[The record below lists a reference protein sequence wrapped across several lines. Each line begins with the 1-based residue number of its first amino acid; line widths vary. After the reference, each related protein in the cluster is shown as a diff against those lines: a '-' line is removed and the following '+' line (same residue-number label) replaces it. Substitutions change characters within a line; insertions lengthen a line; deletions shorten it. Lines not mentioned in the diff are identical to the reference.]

1 MPFRVHGLRGPG
13 FVTPFGVVALG
24 DAMSGYD
31 IAGLTPRTV
40 DVLVNAG
47 SDLAREVREKMLH
60 SPRPVFLHYVEQTFD
75 TLVRKFSL
83 GLDPRPTTPA
93 QQLCLHLMITHAER
107 AGGTL
112 DPELIR
118 IHRALL
124 PDRAYEEL
132 AQIGRVPADS
142 GTRYDFVALADVLTA
157 PGVNAFFA
165 PFDRDDL
172 VA

>member
-1 MPFRVHGLRGPG
+1 
-13 FVTPFGVVALG
+13 
-24 DAMSGYD
+24 MSGFD

-40 DVLVNAG
+40 DVLVDAG
-47 SDLAREVREKMLH
+47 SELAGEVRAKMLH

-83 GLDPRPTTPA
+83 GLDPRPATPA
-93 QQLCLHLMITHAER
+93 QQLCLHLMITHAEQ
-107 AGGTL
+107 GGGET
-112 DPELIR
+112 DPDLIR
-118 IHRALL
+118 LHRALL
-124 PDRAYEEL
+124 PDRAHEEL
-132 AQIGRVPADS
+132 AQIGSVTADS

>member
-1 MPFRVHGLRGPG
+1 
-13 FVTPFGVVALG
+13 
-24 DAMSGYD
+24 MSGLE

-40 DVLVNAG
+40 DALVTAG
-47 SDLAREVREKMLH
+47 GELAREVRGKVLH

-75 TLVRKFSL
+75 TLVRTFSL

-93 QQLCLHLMITHAER
+93 QQLCLHLMITHAEQT
-107 AGGTL
+107 GGTL
-112 DPELIR
+112 DPDLIR
-118 IHRALL
+118 LHRALL
-124 PDRAYEEL
+124 PGRAHEEL

-142 GTRYDFVALADVLTA
+142 GTRYDFVALSDVLTG

-165 PFDRDDL
+165 PLGRDDL